1 MSRGIRTRRMFRW
14 MTEHTG
20 QLRTGVIDA
29 SNYPPKETI
38 DFDRR
43 ALAKAEVGR
52 FVSNLEQ
59 QRPN

>member
-1 MSRGIRTRRMFRW
+1 MFRW